1 MLPRSVAL
9 PVSLTPKVS
18 PFQPAR
24 RPPLRRPAVT
34 RANPLRPIKRA
45 LILAGHRYFLP
56 GLRGSGGGGYAA
68 MAGAKPLGEALRLN
82 AERSLQRQPEAEGP
96 RL

>member
-1 MLPRSVAL
+1 MSAPTRFVRS
-9 PVSLTPKVS
+9 
-18 PFQPAR
+18 
-24 RPPLRRPAVT
+24 
-34 RANPLRPIKRA
+34 NA
-45 LILAGHRYFLP
+45 LILASHRYFLP

-82 AERSLQRQPEAEGP
+82 AERSLQQEAEGP

>member
-1 MLPRSVAL
+1 M
-9 PVSLTPKVS
+9 
-18 PFQPAR
+18 
-24 RPPLRRPAVT
+24 AV
-34 RANPLRPIKRA
+34 
-45 LILAGHRYFLP
+45 GGRYFLP

-82 AERSLQRQPEAEGP
+82 AERSLQQEAEGP

>member
-1 MLPRSVAL
+1 M
-9 PVSLTPKVS
+9 S
-18 PFQPAR
+18 PATRFLCQSQPTVCTDWLW
-24 RPPLRRPAVT
+24 P
-34 RANPLRPIKRA
+34 
-45 LILAGHRYFLP
+45 GRYFLP

-82 AERSLQRQPEAEGP
+82 AERSLQPEAEGP

>member
-1 MLPRSVAL
+1 M
-9 PVSLTPKVS
+9 
-18 PFQPAR
+18 
-24 RPPLRRPAVT
+24 AV
-34 RANPLRPIKRA
+34 
-45 LILAGHRYFLP
+45 GGRYFLP

-82 AERSLQRQPEAEGP
+82 AERSLQPEAEGP